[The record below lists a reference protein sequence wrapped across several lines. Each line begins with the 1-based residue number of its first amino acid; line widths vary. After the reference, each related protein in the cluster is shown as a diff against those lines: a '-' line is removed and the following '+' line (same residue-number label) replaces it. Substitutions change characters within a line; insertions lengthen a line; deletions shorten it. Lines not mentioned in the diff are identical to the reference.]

1 MPTTATTI
9 KEGHKYQL
17 GDLLIWYE
25 QKPGEG
31 RRVRLFVKSGTMPI
45 VTHVDRPLSSGYNRE
60 TPTEG

>member
-45 VTHVDRPLSSGYNRE
+45 VKHVDRPPSSGYNANN
-60 TPTEG
+60 TD